1 MYCTVVSVKE
11 GRTLTTN
18 EDNEG
23 NYTKSLICFLLCLLL
38 ASAVVLEIKGGDK
51 LGGAKKEMS

>member
-1 MYCTVVSVKE
+1 VVSVKE